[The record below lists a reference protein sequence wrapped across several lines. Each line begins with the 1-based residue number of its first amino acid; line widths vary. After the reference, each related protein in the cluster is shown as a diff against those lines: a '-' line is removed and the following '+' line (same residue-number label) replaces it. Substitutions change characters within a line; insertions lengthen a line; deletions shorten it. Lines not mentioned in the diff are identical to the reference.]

1 MAFID
6 VEKAFDSV
14 PWRPLFEHLR
24 RLGIKARLVRA
35 LMSFYREEGNTYIEI
50 DGLKSRDVVI
60 GNGVM
65 QGSAHGPLCFN
76 LYYDIVIRLLN
87 RSPDATKSVMVHDT
101 PVITRAFADDLLL
114 LSKSV
119 NHLEELLRRMDRYLK

>member
-1 MAFID
+1 
-6 VEKAFDSV
+6 
-14 PWRPLFEHLR
+14 
-24 RLGIKARLVRA
+24 
-35 LMSFYREEGNTYIEI
+35 MSFYREEGNTHIEF

-87 RSPDATKSVMVHDT
+87 RSPDM
-101 PVITRAFADDLLL
+101 
-114 LSKSV
+114 SKCV
-119 NHLEELLRRMDRYLK
+119 KV